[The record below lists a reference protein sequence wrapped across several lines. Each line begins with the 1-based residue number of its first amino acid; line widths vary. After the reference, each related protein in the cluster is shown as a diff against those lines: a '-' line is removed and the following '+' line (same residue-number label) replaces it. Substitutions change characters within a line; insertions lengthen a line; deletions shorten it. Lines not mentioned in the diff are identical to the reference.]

1 MKLIDTSAAVAGLAA
16 LFLSVAG
23 VSIPASAEEGY
34 KPTVS
39 VKPILKTT
47 KTTSGDPIRYPD
59 IDDPEVQSLIVEI
72 PPGGETGWHY
82 HPVPAYAYILAGA
95 IEVESE
101 TGEKRVFKAGE
112 SFAEMVN
119 RKHDGR
125 VVGDEPV
132 RILMI
137 VTGEAG
143 KPFSVK
149 TDAPH

>member
-1 MKLIDTSAAVAGLAA
+1 MKLMATAAAAALAA
-16 LFLSVAG
+16 LFLSLPGACVP
-23 VSIPASAEEGY
+23 SLAEDGY

-125 VVGDEPV
+125 VVGEEPV

>member
-1 MKLIDTSAAVAGLAA
+1 MKLIDSRAAVAGLAA
-16 LFLSVAG
+16 LFLSLPGASV
-23 VSIPASAEEGY
+23 PASAEEGY

-59 IDDPEVQSLIVEI
+59 IADPEVQSLIVEI
-72 PPGGETGWHY
+72 APGGETGWHY

-101 TGEKRVFKAGE
+101 TGEKRVFKAGD

-132 RILMI
+132 RIVMI

-149 TDAPH
+149 TEAPH

>member
-1 MKLIDTSAAVAGLAA
+1 MKLMATAAAAALAA
-16 LFLSVAG
+16 LFLSLPGASV
-23 VSIPASAEEGY
+23 PALAEEGY

-39 VKPILKTT
+39 VKPLLKTT
-47 KTTSGDPIRYPD
+47 KTTSGDPISYPD

>member
-1 MKLIDTSAAVAGLAA
+1 MKSVATAAAAVLGALLLSGLG
-16 LFLSVAG
+16 LPRPV
-23 VSIPASAEEGY
+23 SAEEAY
-34 KPTVS
+34 KPSVS
-39 VKPILKTT
+39 VTPILKTT
-47 KTTSGDPIRYPD
+47 RTTSGDPIRYPD

-149 TDAPH
+149 TEAPH

>member
-1 MKLIDTSAAVAGLAA
+1 MKLIDSRAAVAGLAA
-16 LFLSVAG
+16 LFLSLPGASV
-23 VSIPASAEEGY
+23 PASAEEGY

-47 KTTSGDPIRYPD
+47 KTSSGDPIRYPD
-59 IDDPEVQSLIVEI
+59 IADPEVQSLIVEI

-101 TGEKRVFKAGE
+101 TGEKRVFKAGD

-149 TDAPH
+149 TEAPH